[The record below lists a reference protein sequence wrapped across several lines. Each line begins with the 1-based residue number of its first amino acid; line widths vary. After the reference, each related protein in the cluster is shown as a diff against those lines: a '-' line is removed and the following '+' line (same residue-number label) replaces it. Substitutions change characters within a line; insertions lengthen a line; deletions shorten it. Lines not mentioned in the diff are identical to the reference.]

1 MRLSTDN
8 TNNRFGVSTRA
19 GIDFTVSVGRIWF
32 VSLRARVQLAGTV
45 ILVANLEVSR
55 LAFAIL
61 LQQDPV
67 LD

>member
-1 MRLSTDN
+1 M
-8 TNNRFGVSTRA
+8 
-19 GIDFTVSVGRIWF
+19 
-32 VSLRARVQLAGTV
+32 SLRARVQLAGTV